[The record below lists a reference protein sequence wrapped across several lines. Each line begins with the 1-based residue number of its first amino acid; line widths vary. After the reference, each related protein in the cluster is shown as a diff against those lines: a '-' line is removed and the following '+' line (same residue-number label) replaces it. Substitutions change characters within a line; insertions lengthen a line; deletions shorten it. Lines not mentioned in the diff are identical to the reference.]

1 MNQLKEKRRM
11 SRSISNPFLT
21 YDEYKNNDYDDVN
34 TKTELL
40 IKKPADKNNIQ
51 VNDKIH
57 TRAWFVAILTTMI
70 MGVLT
75 IGIINL
81 YQATEI
87 IYGSIGFWTFQI
99 YYIIHVGWYAIFL
112 NIHLFLASTQLFYTM
127 NQPNYINHIIINY
140 GHIWYIN
147 YIKIFFVSTLV
158 TILVRNSM
166 DNMPCETICIPL
178 YYNLMLIETL
188 ISCLLITLTNDII
201 ININNINTLNTLKL
215 LQISMA

>member
-1 MNQLKEKRRM
+1 M

-34 TKTELL
+34 RETELL

-87 IYGSIGFWTFQI
+87 IYGSIGFWAFQI

-127 NQPNYINHIIINY
+127 NQPNYINHIILNY

-147 YIKIFFVSTLV
+147 FIKLLFGCALV
-158 TILVRNSM
+158 AILYMNSDIATIGSS
-166 DNMPCETICIPL
+166 CIPL
-178 YYNLMLIETL
+178 YYNLMLIETIASSLL
-188 ISCLLITLTNDII
+188 ISMTNEIV
-201 ININNINTLNTLKL
+201 ININTIKL
-215 LQISMA
+215 VQETSLV